1 MEDQT
6 TEDVNKREEPWVREV
21 LDAPHP
27 GGVVEG
33 VVMDRDPLAE
43 DHASVVAAAVAAALP
58 VSNRQTN
65 QLPLQLQ
72 DDAHENGSKVGSD
85 SLSPDRNA
93 AGQFVKGNN
102 LWRDGQEARI
112 KRAVEVRAERLAR
125 TKAIMATLRQVDCE
139 AAVRRLIEL
148 TGDNDGKIAL
158 AAIKMIL
165 DVVVVKDGGEVD
177 PDGRVAGGSGFVF
190 VIPVELPTS
199 PR

>member
-6 TEDVNKREEPWVREV
+6 TEDVNRREEPWVREV

-27 GGVVEG
+27 SGVVEG
-33 VVMDRDPLAE
+33 VVMDRDP
-43 DHASVVAAAVAAALP
+43 AVAAWAPPDVPQPAAPAATDLIPAQLHTGASDEADGAGPDTLP
-58 VSNRQTN
+58 
-65 QLPLQLQ
+65 
-72 DDAHENGSKVGSD
+72 
-85 SLSPDRNA
+85 PDRNA

-125 TKAIMATLRQVDCE
+125 TKAIMKTLRQVDCE

-148 TGDNDGKIAL
+148 TGDADGKIAL

-177 PDGRVAGGSGFVF
+177 PDGRVAAGDVF
-190 VIPVELPTS
+190 IFQIPVTLPIS